1 MLGSLGREHQQCRR
15 FLTSPGWVWPVW
27 LCSSAL
33 PAGHHPGLIIS
44 IQRWSRRCS
53 SGSPSPTS
61 STGTSSS
68 LSSSTLT
75 TSSTSFTGISS
86 SASTRWGT
94 GWSSQL
100 MELFQRFV
108 WSRKLN
114 IFASWWRQQ
123 HLLQIMSPLIHK
135 LVRKHISMVVKD
147 PSTAKKLTPTYDMG
161 CKRITPSGNIFWKWF

>member
-27 LCSSAL
+27 LCFSAL
-33 PAGHHPGLIIS
+33 LAGHPPGLIIS

-68 LSSSTLT
+68 LSISTLT

-114 IFASWWRQQ
+114 IFCELMTTTTSSPDHVSSDSQACQETHQ
-123 HLLQIMSPLIHK
+123 H
-135 LVRKHISMVVKD
+135 
-147 PSTAKKLTPTYDMG
+147 G
-161 CKRITPSGNIFWKWF
+161 CQGSEHS